1 MKITKQII
9 AEAITDLSKSLAKP
23 VDKVSLRDLV
33 DYGIS
38 ERQVGNNGGLAGIKK
53 AFFPE
58 KDKDLKAIV
67 ELKQDNSYTAKLEN
81 ELGKKLLLEDR
92 IIETI
97 ESLIKPLPKIKSPK
111 VSSVKNKAKHEVVAM
126 LNDTH
131 IGVIVDSEEIGNIN
145 SFDFQQ
151 ACRRFAFYCLQVAE
165 YKSHKRDQV
174 SKLNLVLNG
183 DLIAGLIHGLETKGI
198 HLMVH
203 QVNAAIHIFTHVI
216 AYLAKH
222 YPEVE
227 VHGIAGN
234 HDRSIH
240 KEGGKRP
247 VGEVYDS
254 YANIIFYALSTAFRA
269 SEQIT
274 FNFPKTAYGFI
285 NLPAGRAM
293 FAHGDHI
300 FSSALGNPGKSINIK
315 AMTEAIRV
323 FNMGEIAK
331 GNEPVKLLLFGHVH
345 TYAHFITSDGVEV
358 YVSPSLVGLDAFA
371 HSLTI
376 NNNFIAQPVFESTK
390 DFILGDSRLIRLNSA
405 DSDKELDKIIPT
417 YSKELKWKSDA
428 KKVK

>member
-1 MKITKQII
+1 MKITVEVIVDAII
-9 AEAITDLSKSLAKP
+9 NISESLAKP
-23 VDKVSLRDLV
+23 IDKVTVKDLV

-38 ERQVGNNGGLAGIKK
+38 ERQIRNNGGLPQIKK
-53 AFFPE
+53 NAFPE
-58 KDKDLKAIV
+58 VEKNLRTIA
-67 ELKQDNSYTAKLEN
+67 ELKEQNSYTTKLEN
-81 ELGKKLLLEDR
+81 ELGKRLFLEDK
-92 IIETI
+92 IASIVEKN
-97 ESLIKPLPKIKSPK
+97 IKPLPKIKVPK
-111 VSSVKNKAKHEVVAM
+111 QVKSKSKEKHEVVAM

-131 IGVIVDSEEIGNIN
+131 IGVIVDGDEIGNIN
-145 SFDFQQ
+145 SFDFRE
-151 ACRRFAFYCLQVAE
+151 ACRRFAFYCKQVAE
-165 YKSHKRDQV
+165 YKQHKRGQV

-203 QVNAAIHIFTHVI
+203 QVNAAVHIFTHVVN
-216 AYLAKH
+216 YLAQY
-222 YPEVE
+222 YPAIE

-234 HDRSIH
+234 HDRGIH

-254 YANIIFYALSTAFRA
+254 YANIIFYALSTAFRN
-269 SEQIT
+269 SPQIT

-331 GNEPVKLLLFGHVH
+331 GQEPVKLLLFGHVH

-376 NNNFIAQPVFESTK
+376 NNNFTAQPVFESTK

-405 DSDKELDKIIPT
+405 DDNSELDKIIPT
-417 YSKELKWKSDA
+417 YNKELQWNPDEK
-428 KKVK
+428 